1 MDTPTHVLLPAPRA
15 EEPKASSALTL
26 DLAKLPQVDAQ
37 LSALLPHLAR
47 LDDNQL
53 VQLAADAHRLETC
66 AFRLRGACVAEL
78 RRRIRT
84 RLLGGRGRRDTS
96 GIGVGAQLAHLA
108 SEIGV
113 GITTLKI
120 DARIHEAF
128 FANAESNTGFEHKT
142 HAPIN
147 WVCAR
152 TQFPYRPQRLRRRLR
167 GYGHL
172 SSKL

>member
-1 MDTPTHVLLPAPRA
+1 MDTPTHVLLPAQRA
-15 EEPKASSALTL
+15 GEPKASSALTL
-26 DLAKLPQVDAQ
+26 DLTALPQVDAQ

-53 VQLAADAHRLETC
+53 VRLAADARQLETC

-78 RRRIRT
+78 RHRIRT

-96 GIGVGAQLAHLA
+96 GTGIKAQLAHLA

-128 FANAESNTGFEHKT
+128 FADAEDDTETGSARRPSLLAREFY
-142 HAPIN
+142 
-147 WVCAR
+147 AR
-152 TQFPYRPQRLRRRLR
+152 TQCCSRHLRRRLR
-167 GYGHL
+167 GCGRR
-172 SSKL
+172 SSRS